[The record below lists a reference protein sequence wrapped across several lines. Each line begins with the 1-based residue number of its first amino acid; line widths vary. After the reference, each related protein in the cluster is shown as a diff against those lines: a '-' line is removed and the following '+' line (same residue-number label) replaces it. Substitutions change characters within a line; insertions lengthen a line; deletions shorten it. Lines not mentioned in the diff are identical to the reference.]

1 MLEPRV
7 EGIKV
12 IGVDEGTVLCGATVA
27 VHGEVAASGTGVNK
41 SGIVVDEVETAG
53 FIASGNWSW
62 AMLEPPVEGIEV
74 IGVEGAVKGTVLS
87 VVMTI
92 HDDVEELAVA
102 LDAAAWSWSME
113 HSTS

>member
-1 MLEPRV
+1 
-7 EGIKV
+7 
-12 IGVDEGTVLCGATVA
+12 
-27 VHGEVAASGTGVNK
+27 
-41 SGIVVDEVETAG
+41 
-53 FIASGNWSW
+53 
-62 AMLEPPVEGIEV
+62 MLEPPVEGIEV